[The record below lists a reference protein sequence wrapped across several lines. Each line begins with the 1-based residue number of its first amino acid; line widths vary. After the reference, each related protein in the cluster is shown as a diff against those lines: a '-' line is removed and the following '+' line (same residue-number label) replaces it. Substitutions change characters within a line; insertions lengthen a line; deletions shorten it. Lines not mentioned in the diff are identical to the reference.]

1 MKNLKKTAIFL
12 IKLSVSTILLT
23 YLISMAGPEKIIGLF
38 YQANSFNLIA
48 ALLCYVTIIYV
59 SAFRLQ
65 LLIPN
70 ILPLKSV
77 FAISAIGYFFNM
89 FLPSGISGD
98 VARVY
103 YLKKEINK
111 TKNVHLVDL
120 AAPFV
125 MEKYF
130 GLVSVL
136 VIGLVVL
143 PFALSIFDSS
153 QIANAIV
160 PTIVFLLLVFCLGM
174 IFFKFRFFKNNRFIS
189 IFYAYLDSFKDKKR
203 LYAVFL
209 YSAVIQIIS
218 IVAIYSISE
227 GMGLG
232 VSFFFFI
239 VIIPIINIITIL
251 PVTLGGLGLR
261 EGAFVLFMAYQ
272 GIPPHAAIS
281 LSLMSFLLSLIA
293 SLLGLYE
300 YMRYRTKSLG

>member
-1 MKNLKKTAIFL
+1 
-12 IKLSVSTILLT
+12 
-23 YLISMAGPEKIIGLF
+23 MAGPEKIIGLF
-38 YQANSFNLIA
+38 FQANTFNLIA
-48 ALLCYVTIIYV
+48 ALFCYVTIIYV

-70 ILPLKSV
+70 NLPLKSI

-111 TKNVHLVDL
+111 TKNVHFVDL
-120 AAPFV
+120 TAPFV

-143 PFALSIFDSS
+143 PFALRIFDSS
-153 QIANAIV
+153 QIASAIV
-160 PTIVFLLLVFCLGM
+160 PTIVFLLLVFCLGI

-189 IFYAYLDSFKDKKR
+189 VFYAYLDSFKDRKR
-203 LYAVFL
+203 LYAVFI
-209 YSAVIQIIS
+209 YSAFIQIIS
-218 IVAIYSISE
+218 IVAIYLISQ
-227 GMGLG
+227 GMGFG
-232 VSFFFFI
+232 VPFFFFI

-261 EGAFVLFMAYQ
+261 EGAFVLFLAYQ

-293 SLLGLYE
+293 SLAGLYE
-300 YMRYRTKSLG
+300 YMRYKTTSLDN

>member
-1 MKNLKKTAIFL
+1 
-12 IKLSVSTILLT
+12 
-23 YLISMAGPEKIIGLF
+23 MAGPEKIIDLF
-38 YQANSFNLIA
+38 FHAKSFNLIA
-48 ALLCYVTIIYV
+48 ALFCYVAIIYI

-65 LLIPN
+65 MLIPN
-70 ILPLKSV
+70 NMPLKPV

-111 TKNVHLVDL
+111 TKNVHIVDL
-120 AAPFV
+120 TAPFV

-136 VIGLVVL
+136 VIGLIVL
-143 PFALSIFDSS
+143 PFALSIFDNSR
-153 QIANAIV
+153 IANAIV
-160 PTIVFLLLVFCLGM
+160 QTIIFLLLIFCSGM
-174 IFFKFRFFKNNRFIS
+174 IFFKYRLLKNNRFVS
-189 IFYAYLDSFKDKKR
+189 IFYTYLDSFEDKKR
-203 LYAVFL
+203 LYAVFIH
-209 YSAVIQIIS
+209 SAVIQIVS
-218 IVAIYSISE
+218 IVAIYLISE
-227 GMGLG
+227 AMCFE
-232 VSFFFFI
+232 VSFFFYI

-261 EGAFVLFMAYQ
+261 EGTFVFFLAYQ

-293 SLLGLYE
+293 SLTGLYE
-300 YMRYRTKSLG
+300 YMRYRTTSLDN